1 MTWPEILTIAVVVGG
16 AVFFVVR
23 RAIGTSKGE
32 KGSCKSCGD
41 TCGCAI
47 KDQINQN
54 RR

>member
-1 MTWPEILTIAVVVGG
+1 MSIPEILTISIIVGG
-16 AVFFVVR
+16 AVVFMIR
-23 RAIGTSKGE
+23 RTIGTSKGE

>member
-1 MTWPEILTIAVVVGG
+1 MTIPEIVTITIVVGG
-16 AVFFVVR
+16 AVFFMIR
-23 RAIGTSKGE
+23 RAVGTSKGE

-47 KDQINQN
+47 KDQINQS